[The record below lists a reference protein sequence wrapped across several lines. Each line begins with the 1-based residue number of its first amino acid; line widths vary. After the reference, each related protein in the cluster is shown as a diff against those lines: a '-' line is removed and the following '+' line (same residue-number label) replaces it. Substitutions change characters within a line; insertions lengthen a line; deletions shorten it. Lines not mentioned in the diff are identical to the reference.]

1 MSPPSPNKGKAP
13 ITEDGDLSDTSSHP
27 SDAEYVD
34 GEVISSRHQE
44 EDKKPDSTVPAQLS
58 SRGSLQVSQETQG
71 EKCTKLNRASPSLR
85 RGSTSHSTVFDVE
98 FSHSQTSQK
107 SSSPLDLT
115 KKKKKKKATS
125 TGADGFDAFCA
136 AASGEDA
143 QNLLLAADRNVKS
156 ETSQNEIMVRLG
168 HATDDLALEK
178 SSLKSEGDTES
189 STSNSEDGPTEKNED
204 RTKKVQSLI
213 VDRIMSSFMSWLDT
227 RKKMKQ
233 EVEEENESQI
243 EALLEAVPGGDAADG
258 ALFESVP
265 AMPAS
270 VSASVP
276 SSSRHELESFMYR
289 QVPAPRAPAPVTRHR
304 NSNIAIPPPPPRT
317 SSIESPLAG
326 PPLLGGPPPLG
337 IPPPPVG
344 GSQLSATYVPS
355 YDSMVDLAGIPPL
368 ASGAPPVVPAPMP
381 TPQAQS
387 RSGYTDRRIS
397 DVNKGTSFRKRGR
410 PPVSAPRSFVSAA
423 SPPKLGALSRASVSS
438 YGAVDAHQPAAE
450 VQADGARQVA
460 MHTGK
465 RGRKANPLI
474 KHDRSA
480 GDQAPDEDEDEQGEE
495 NRLPRAKLSKVQE
508 DVVEGAKLACPFFKY
523 NPRKYKTQRPCC
535 GPGWDHVHR
544 IKEHIYRKHSLP
556 KFSCPRCSQSFET
569 QLALQAHARSLDAC
583 DVREPEVL
591 DGITQDQEK
600 KLRSRKKTSA
610 KELTEGEKWSQVY
623 SIVFPDVREREIPSP
638 YHNAED
644 ADTNLGGYEDYLRRE
659 LPPLVRRQ
667 LEKEVERELSFVEE
681 GMKQKV
687 IDIARNLQ
695 LTLFKG
701 YQQLENQERGLQD
714 PPSVIPSSSSET
726 GGSFFTATDTSPSTM
741 TTSGTTPEIPDPL
754 DIFGDPAIPDFDFN
768 FLADIPF
775 PESQSLSKGQTLD
788 LGFDQHFDI
797 QQPATFKPGMEM
809 LGAQQHDPSY
819 YGVDGYQDTNG
830 QRMDAS
836 VLSYVP

>member
-1 MSPPSPNKGKAP
+1 MSPPPPNKGKAP

-27 SDAEYVD
+27 SDAEYFD
-34 GEVISSRHQE
+34 AEVNSSRPQE
-44 EDKKPDSTVPAQLS
+44 EDKKPESSVPAQPS
-58 SRGSLQVSQETQG
+58 SRGSLQVSQKTQG
-71 EKCTKLNRASPSLR
+71 EKCTKLDRASPGLR
-85 RGSTSHSTVFDVE
+85 RGSSSHSAVFDAQ

-115 KKKKKKKATS
+115 MKKKKRKATS
-125 TGADGFDAFCA
+125 TGAGGFDAFCA
-136 AASGEDA
+136 AALGEDA
-143 QNLLLAADRNVKS
+143 QNLLLAADHKVKS
-156 ETSQNEIMVRLG
+156 ESSQNEIMVRLG
-168 HATDDLALEK
+168 QASDDSALEK

-189 STSNSEDGPTEKNED
+189 STSNSEDGPNEKNED
-204 RTKKVQSLI
+204 RTKKVQSLM

-227 RKKMKQ
+227 KKKVKQ
-233 EVEEENESQI
+233 EEEEENEPQI
-243 EALLEAVPGGDAADG
+243 EEALFGALPGGDAADG

-265 AMPAS
+265 TMPAS

-276 SSSRHELESFMYR
+276 SSSRNELESFMYR

-304 NSNIAIPPPPPRT
+304 NSNIALPPPPPRT
-317 SSIESPLAG
+317 PSIEPPLA
-326 PPLLGGPPPLG
+326 GPPPLG

-355 YDSMVDLAGIPPL
+355 YDSMVDFAGTPPL
-368 ASGAPPVVPAPMP
+368 ASAAPPVVPAPMP
-381 TPQAQS
+381 PPQAQS
-387 RSGYTDRRIS
+387 PSGYTSRGASEFKEATSSRR
-397 DVNKGTSFRKRGR
+397 RGR
-410 PPVSAPRSFVSAA
+410 PPASAPRSFVSAA
-423 SPPKLGALSRASVSS
+423 SPPKTGALLRASASS
-438 YGAVDAHQPAAE
+438 YGTVDAQQPPAE
-450 VQADGARQVA
+450 EQADGARKVA

-465 RGRKANPLI
+465 RGRKAKPSI
-474 KHDRSA
+474 KHGRSA
-480 GDQAPDEDEDEQGEE
+480 GNQAPDEDEDEEGEE

-508 DVVEGAKLACPFFKY
+508 DVDEGAKLACPFFKY

-583 DVREPEVL
+583 DVREPEIL

-610 KELTEGEKWSQVY
+610 KELTEGEKWIQVY

-644 ADTNLGGYEDYLRRE
+644 ADMNLGGYEDYLRRE

-701 YQQLENQERGLQD
+701 YQQLENQDRGLQD
-714 PPSVIPSSSSET
+714 PPSVVPSSSSET

-754 DIFGDPAIPDFDFN
+754 DIFGDPVIPDFDFN

-775 PESQSLSKGQTLD
+775 PESQSFSEGQTLD
-788 LGFDQHFDI
+788 LGFDQPFDI

-809 LGAQQHDPSY
+809 LGAQQHDLPY

-836 VLSYVP
+836 VPSYVP